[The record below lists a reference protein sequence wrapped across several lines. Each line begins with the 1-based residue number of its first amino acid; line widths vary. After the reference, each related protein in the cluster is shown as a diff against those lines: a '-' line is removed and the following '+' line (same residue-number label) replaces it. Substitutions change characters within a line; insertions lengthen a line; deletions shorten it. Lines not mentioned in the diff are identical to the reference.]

1 MAQNISLFDS
11 TDPKII
17 YSTVNPL
24 TLKKLSSWSGLN
36 HIRRELGQNSRGLLD
51 SIANEAVW
59 CIFSYSKR
67 SPELGGD
74 QKKNLRAQNQVKR
87 QA

>member
-51 SIANEAVW
+51 SIANEAV
-59 CIFSYSKR
+59 
-67 SPELGGD
+67 
-74 QKKNLRAQNQVKR
+74 
-87 QA
+87 